1 MSCSPDEGPCPPA
14 CHLWARICPSSEACL
29 QFPQWRPGLCRTLSW
44 GSSFPG
50 RLWGHAGWR
59 EAAVGGLGPARGGGG
74 SPRWILACWGR
85 WVEGAGSRQSQLL
98 GWPRATSQCLQSVH
112 WRQTQRPWGTDAQGA
127 AFVKRRAGQALAGA
141 EELED
146 GKQGSAPPGP
156 SPPPV
161 CAWDPAR
168 SGFAHVQ
175 TSKPARPQCRGT
187 EMQPQVPSE
196 EER

>member
-1 MSCSPDEGPCPPA
+1 MSPLGTNLPQFGGLLTISPVEARAVPHAVVGVLLPRSSVGPRWMEGGCGGR
-14 CHLWARICPSSEACL
+14 ARSS
-29 QFPQWRPGLCRTLSW
+29 
-44 GSSFPG
+44 PG
-50 RLWGHAGWR
+50 RA
-59 EAAVGGLGPARGGGG
+59 GGGG

-112 WRQTQRPWGTDAQGA
+112 WRQTQRPWGTDAQAA